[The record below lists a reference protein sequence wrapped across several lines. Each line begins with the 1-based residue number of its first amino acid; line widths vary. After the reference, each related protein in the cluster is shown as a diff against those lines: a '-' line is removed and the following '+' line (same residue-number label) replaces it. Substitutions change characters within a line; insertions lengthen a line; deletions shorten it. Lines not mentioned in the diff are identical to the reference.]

1 MDNLMSSYSNGSA
14 SASQQLLEAHEERI
28 QRVEKEVAELAT
40 QSAEAVLKIGFLCQK
55 VDELGNRMEEKLDS
69 SVRDIADNV
78 ERIAH
83 LAQKAHEATEKL
95 SDSVQELQSI
105 NARKAE
111 NWASIKKFLFPLLI
125 AAGSVAATELGK
137 MAWSWLSR

>member
-1 MDNLMSSYSNGSA
+1 MSAYSNGSS
-14 SASQQLLEAHEERI
+14 SAAQQLLEAHEERI

-55 VDELGNRMEEKLDS
+55 VDALGDRMEEKLDS
-69 SVRDIADNV
+69 SVKDIADNV
-78 ERIAH
+78 ERIAL

-95 SDSVQELQSI
+95 SDSVQELQSV
-105 NARKAE
+105 NARRAE
-111 NWASIKKFLFPLLI
+111 NWASIKKLLFPLLI
-125 AAGSVAATELGK
+125 AAGSVSATEFGK